1 MYSINKDI
9 LNSLISNNIL
19 PDDKK
24 LSEYQ
29 DFFEFINY
37 SRIEGIVQ
45 NCLLKTQSSYSDDIS
60 LLIKKNN
67 EIAKKRLV
75 KTLQNINT
83 GYEISKL
90 FNEHKI
96 EYVLLKGFYLTNFLY
111 ESMQLRPI
119 NDVDILVRKKDF
131 EQAKKLLMEKSK
143 LHKSKQQFS
152 NLKNHS
158 RPFYS
163 SDGVSRV
170 ELHFQI
176 FDHHNSIKI
185 ENDAFKYK
193 REIAFK
199 DTLLPFLP
207 KELNL
212 LHLISHG
219 TSEGIFDVGI
229 QYLFD
234 VIHILDE
241 DSVDIN
247 RLCHYIDILDL
258 EKEVALTFKILDNL
272 EFLQF
277 NEDYFMKNNTIP
289 QEILNNSESLLFKLQ
304 PKNSMLEIFYKQR
317 PENIIFDRRSVK
329 NRNFL
334 KVMRLF
340 FAKIGRFSLE
350 HLILLFNILFKKET
364 KYLIK
369 EKKEIYEF
377 FNDNA

>member
-1 MYSINKDI
+1 MCSINKDI
-9 LNSLISNNIL
+9 LNSLASQNIL
-19 PDDKK
+19 PDSKK
-24 LSEYQ
+24 ISDYQ
-29 DFFEFINY
+29 DFFEFVNY

-45 NCLLKTQSSYSDDIS
+45 NFLLKTKSSYSDDIS
-60 LLIKKNN
+60 LLIKTNN

-83 GYEISKL
+83 GYKISKL
-90 FNEHKI
+90 FNENKI
-96 EYVLLKGFYLTNFLY
+96 EYVFLKGFYLTNFLY

-131 EQAKKLLMEKSK
+131 EQAKKLLLEKLK
-143 LHKSKQQFS
+143 LNKSKQRFS

-163 SDGVSRV
+163 PDGLSRV

-176 FDHHNSIKI
+176 FDQHKSIKI
-185 ENDAFKYK
+185 ENDIFKYK

-207 KELNL
+207 RELNL
-212 LHLISHG
+212 LHVISHG
-219 TSEGIFDVGI
+219 TSDGIFDVGI

-234 VIHILDE
+234 VINILNK
-241 DSVDIN
+241 DSVNTD

-258 EKEVALTFKILDNL
+258 KKEVALTSKILDNL
-272 EFLQF
+272 EFLEYS
-277 NEDYFMKNNTIP
+277 EDYFLKNNTTP
-289 QEILNNSESLLFKLQ
+289 QEILKKSESLLFKLQ
-304 PKNSMLEIFYKQR
+304 PKNSMLEIFYKKK
-317 PENIIFDRRSVK
+317 PENIIFDERSIK
-329 NRNFL
+329 NRDFL

-340 FAKIGRFSLE
+340 FAKMRRFSLE
-350 HLILLFNILFKKET
+350 HLILLFNILFKKDI